1 MLDPQEANRHERHQI
16 GHIRWPLVQ
25 QIVDE
30 LSRVG
35 RLGQVQDQ
43 QGQCD
48 GEDAVDER
56 VKSSWSQ
63 SWSPTSSDGRS
74 CATSTQVTTCDKR
87 HGPVLAVSV
96 PERPCWGAAQM
107 GDGSQGWPEAVRHDR
122 ALGSTPTRTDH
133 PPLRPSRLAQ
143 LCSAERAGGYG
154 AGMIAACIIGCL
166 RTSADS

>member
-1 MLDPQEANRHERHQI
+1 
-16 GHIRWPLVQ
+16 LVQ

-35 RLGQVQDQ
+35 RLGEVQDQ

-74 CATSTQVTTCDKR
+74 CATSTQVTTCDER
-87 HGPVLAVSV
+87 HEPVLAASV
-96 PERPCWGAAQM
+96 PVGGGRWAMAQRDGRRRRGMTGRWAA
-107 GDGSQGWPEAVRHDR
+107 VLR
-122 ALGSTPTRTDH
+122 A
-133 PPLRPSRLAQ
+133 Q
-143 LCSAERAGGYG
+143 
-154 AGMIAACIIGCL
+154 
-166 RTSADS
+166 